1 MTTPVEPLRE
11 GDVLSVQQALRLM
24 PISKSAF
31 YRLLDNGEVPC
42 VRLGG
47 VGGHRARVLVLRVD
61 LEAFIE
67 RRRVA
72 ATGRRV
78 ARVSADELL
87 TRIRRNGCT

>member
-1 MTTPVEPLRE
+1 MSDATSLQP
-11 GDVLSVQQALRLM
+11 GVLLTVAQALELFPVGR
-24 PISKSAF
+24 STF
-31 YRLLDNGEVPC
+31 YRLLDSGQIPC

-61 LEAFIE
+61 LERFIE

-78 ARVSADELL
+78 ARVSADDLL
-87 TRIRRNGCT
+87 NRIRRNDTT